1 MLQDQPLELPGIE
14 AKPLRV
20 ARGVSQFDITAHFRE
35 ERQGGIEG
43 FIEYNADLFDPSTIR
58 VAFRAFGAVVI
69 EAVAANPD
77 LKVSEV
83 PLLSD
88 ADRWKM
94 LVEWNATTQ
103 PFPSDKGIH
112 HLIAETA
119 AARPDATALVCGDES
134 LTYAELDARANS
146 LARHLKSLGVG
157 RDIAVGLS
165 VKRSLELVVAALAIM
180 KAGGAYVPL
189 DPTYPRVR
197 RGFMIEDTHAPVIV
211 TTLDPCRRSARP
223 RCRGRRD

>member
-43 FIEYNADLFDPSTIR
+43 FIEYNADLFDPSTIER
-58 VAFRAFGAVVI
+58 LLGHWSVVI

-88 ADRWKM
+88 ADRRKM

-197 RGFMIEDTHAPVIV
+197 RGFIIEDTHAPVHV
-211 TTLDPCRRSARP
+211 DHLGPCRRSARP